1 MIMQINLSRRNALK
15 LGAAALVSIPVVS
28 IAAQNSGLRASM
40 KYIDKTDKPDQRCD
54 NCAHWVPVADPKALG
69 GCKLFAG
76 DTEINPNGWCIV
88 WAKKA

>member
-40 KYIDKTDKPDQRCD
+40 KYIDKTDKPDQRCEQAYICLSE
-54 NCAHWVPVADPKALG
+54 NITAKIPLG
-69 GCKLFAG
+69 LQNFL
-76 DTEINPNGWCIV
+76 DTIKRI
-88 WAKKA
+88 K